1 MRSPLPCC
9 RSTGLPAISLTA
21 LALAGLLPLP
31 SSHAQ
36 TVPPPP
42 EKPAPAAT
50 AQSPAAAKT
59 DTYIELSPF
68 VVETTSDKSYGAL
81 NSNSITS
88 FNAELG
94 KLPISADVFTSTF
107 MEETNSTTL
116 ENMLRTY
123 SAGAGTGSAQ
133 GDAGGIP
140 VNQPLDRGG
149 GDSVSAGVQLRGLG
163 AAVVKQDSFML
174 PSPAGTGLNSNFGME
189 RVEVINGPQ
198 SLLYGNGGGGGV
210 VNMISKQARLG
221 RAPAGSVKLQVDQYG
236 HFLSQFD
243 YGASAGNGAYVVS
256 LLHQDLGD
264 NRKWIGGPL
273 NGMYVQLALKAG
285 NTVLRATGKQ
295 TYFDRFAPQPT
306 TLTATSTTFDARHGQ
321 NIRTLLATGQLDK
334 AATGNSG
341 AGVIGNGHIDWDNVD
356 SYGGQLREE
365 MTTARLASLTAE
377 TTWSKWLST
386 QLSIGYQNKES
397 MIGFGSGVSFYAP
410 GASGNPLPGQ
420 WSVGAGGSSGSAWSN
435 QPSDSR
441 SYRASALLTNELFGG
456 SARSQTIFG
465 AEYTKGNYANENI
478 AYYQADANY
487 NLVLNSAGQ
496 RIRMLTP
503 NPSWSVQGGPVKYP
517 FIRAGTE
524 RITYNGV
531 NYVAQIMNQTDPALV
546 SPQNPQGV
554 TGTDL
559 FIHSRAI
566 SSGIFGVNYTQWGDG
581 RLTTLLG
588 ARYVSADNR
597 QYPSGPT
604 PALTATGDNV
614 SFSAGANYRA
624 MSWLRPYFSVS
635 DTYNLPAILLTVPT
649 DPVGNAAPIAHSL
662 GEEVGVKIGDERG
675 RISGSLLV
683 YAVQSERE
691 PYGIPTQLR
700 DSINPAGL
708 NGRYLGAT
716 GSVIT
721 VDRKSHGGQ
730 AAIVANPTSNWR
742 MRFSAAFV
750 KGTIGND
757 TSYPALYNDQ
767 FYANSAGQVTYANG
781 TVVYVRPTFLA
792 TPGTSASTG
801 YVPLTIAALS
811 TPGNVYYANPD
822 PTNGLLRTSNGR
834 TILNYVDPV
843 NGSIRTGVAG
853 LPISRYQLTG
863 LTLPATIV
871 TSQAGDRTTGYPELS
886 FNFTNVD
893 TVSTGVLRGFKV
905 GGTASVFWRK
915 GDYYYYPNGYSPTAA
930 RELYSRP
937 TSALF
942 DLIVGYERKLGRKFM
957 FSTQLNVNNLFNH
970 YEVLVRPNNIT
981 GYSGINTAL
990 FTNKPREYTWT
1001 NTIKF

>member
-1 MRSPLPCC
+1 MIPSSFLRRC
-9 RSTGLPAISLTA
+9 SLLCA
-21 LALAGLLPLP
+21 FVASLALGGLCFQPAL
-31 SSHAQ
+31 HAQ
-36 TVPPPP
+36 AVAPASTVPPIAA
-42 EKPAPAAT
+42 EKPET
-50 AQSPAAAKT
+50 AV
-59 DTYIELSPF
+59 ELSPF
-68 VVETTSDKSYGAL
+68 VVESTSDKSYGAL

-94 KLPISADVFTSTF
+94 KLPISADIFTGTF

-174 PSPAGTGLNSNFGME
+174 PSPAGTGLNSNFGAE

-198 SLLYGNGGGGGV
+198 SLLYGNGGGV
-210 VNMISKQARLG
+210 VNMISKQARFG
-221 RAPAGSVKLQVDQYG
+221 RAPATTIKLQIDQYG
-236 HFLSQFD
+236 HYLSQLD
-243 YGASAGNGAYVVS
+243 YSMSAGKAAMVVS
-256 LLHQDLGD
+256 FLRQELGD

-273 NGMYVQLALKAG
+273 SGAYGQFAFKIG
-285 NTVLRATGKQ
+285 NTVLRATGKY
-295 TYFDRFAPQPT
+295 TYFDRFAPQS
-306 TLTATSTTFDARHGQ
+306 LALSATSITFDARHGQ
-321 NIRTLLATGQLDK
+321 NIRTLLATNQLD
-334 AATGNSG
+334 ASATGASG

-365 MTTARLASLTAE
+365 STIARLGSLTAE
-377 TTWSKWLST
+377 SKWTSWLT
-386 QLSIGYQNKES
+386 NQLSVGFQSKNSIIGY
-397 MIGFGSGVSFYAP
+397 GSGVTFFAP

-420 WSVGAGGSSGSAWSN
+420 WSVGAGGASGSAWSN

-441 SYRASALLTNELFGG
+441 SYRFSALATNDLFGG
-456 SARSQTIFG
+456 RAHSQSIIG

-487 NLVLNSAGQ
+487 NLALTPAGA
-496 RIRMLTP
+496 RVRMLIP
-503 NPSWSVQGGPVKYP
+503 NPYFSVQNGPVKYP
-517 FIRAGTE
+517 FVRTGTD

-566 SSGIFGVNYTQWGDG
+566 SSGVFAVNYTQWGDG
-581 RLTTLLG
+581 RLTTLAG

-597 QYPSGPT
+597 QFPSGPT
-604 PALTATGDNV
+604 PALTATGKNV
-614 SFSAGANYRA
+614 SFSVGANYRLT
-624 MSWLRPYFSVS
+624 SLLRPYFSVS
-635 DTYNLPAILLTVPT
+635 DTYNLPGILLTVPT
-649 DPVGNAAPIAHSL
+649 DPIGNPAPIAHSL
-662 GEEVGVKIGDERG
+662 GEEFGFKIGDERG
-675 RISGSLLV
+675 RISGSIAV
-683 YAVQSERE
+683 YALQSTDE
-691 PYGIPTQLR
+691 PYGIPSQLR
-700 DSINPAGL
+700 DSINPAGI

-716 GSVIT
+716 GTVVS
-721 VDRKSHGGQ
+721 VDRKSRGGQ
-730 AAIVANPTSNWR
+730 IALVANPSSNWR

-750 KGTIGND
+750 QGTIGNN

-792 TPGTSASTG
+792 TPGTVANAAAG
-801 YVPLTIAALS
+801 YIPLTIDALS
-811 TPGNVYYANPD
+811 TAGNVYYANPD
-822 PTNGLLRTSNGR
+822 PTNGLIRTSNGR
-834 TILNYVDPV
+834 TILNYVDPA

-853 LPISRYQLTG
+853 RPISSYQLTG
-863 LTLPATIV
+863 LTLPGTIV
-871 TSQAGDRTTGYPELS
+871 TSQAGDHTTGYPELS
-886 FNFTNVD
+886 FNFTNVY
-893 TVSTGVLRGFKV
+893 TFSNGLLKGFKA
-905 GGTASVFWRK
+905 GGTASTSWRR
-915 GDYYYYPNGYSPTAA
+915 GDYYYYPSGYSPSAK

-942 DLIVGYERKLGRKFM
+942 DLILGYERRLGRKFTW
-957 FSTQLNVNNLFNH
+957 STQLNVNNVFNH
-970 YEVLVRPNNIT
+970 YTVLVRPNNIT
-981 GYSGINTAL
+981 GYAGINTAL
-990 FTNKPREYTWT
+990 FTNQPREYTWS
-1001 NTIKF
+1001 NTFKF